1 MDINITMKKLLLII
15 NNDKF
20 FLSHRKP
27 IALAAKEA
35 GYDVTIVASS
45 TGLESQIAELG
56 LKYINLPMNTTGM
69 NPKEE
74 FKTYNFL
81 KKLYKTEK
89 PDIIHQVGLK
99 PILWGTIAARQ
110 CGIKNVV
117 NAVSGTG
124 FLFSPEKR
132 NSLVSKGI
140 CKVLSLFSSKRNYKY
155 IFQNTDD
162 EREFYN
168 AGIIKH
174 EQVTFIKGSGVDL
187 NDFKYVP
194 ETEKDNSKIKC
205 VFTGR
210 MVEDK
215 GVKVIF
221 EAAKILKEKYS
232 DKIEFWLC
240 GDLDKNPKALTK
252 EEVEAE
258 CDGTYVKWLGFQKNI
273 KDILAQ
279 CHIMIFPS
287 FYMEGLPKSVIDAE
301 AIGLPVITT
310 DWVGCRDTVI
320 DGQNGFLIPIKN
332 SQILAEKIATLV
344 DNPELRQNMGKAA
357 RKYAEENFSIENVIE
372 KHMAVYHEISSRK

>member
-1 MDINITMKKLLLII
+1 MVNNKLFLII

-35 GYDVTIVASS
+35 GYDVTVVASS
-45 TGLESQIAELG
+45 TGLESQISELG
-56 LKYINLPMNTTGM
+56 LKYVKLPMNTTGM

-81 KKLYKTEK
+81 KKLYKKEK

-110 CGIKNVV
+110 CGIKNIV

-124 FLFSPEKR
+124 FLFSPAKR
-132 NSLVSKGI
+132 NSIVSKGI
-140 CKVLSLFSSKRNYKY
+140 CKVLSLYSSKKNYKY

-162 EREFYN
+162 EKEFFN

-174 EQVTFIKGSGVDL
+174 EQVTFVKGSGVDL

-194 ETEKDNSKIKC
+194 ESEKDNSKIKC

-215 GVKVIF
+215 GVLVIF

-232 DKIEFWLC
+232 EKIEFWLC
-240 GDLDKNPKALTK
+240 GDLDTNPKALKK
-252 EEVEAE
+252 EQIESE

-273 KDILAQ
+273 KDILSQ

-301 AIGLPVITT
+301 AVGLPVITT

-320 DGQNGFLIPIKN
+320 DGENGFLIPIKDAN
-332 SQILAEKIATLV
+332 ALAEKIAVLV
-344 DNPELRQNMGKAA
+344 DNSELRQRMGKSA
-357 RKYAEENFSIENVIE
+357 REYAEKYFSIENVVN
-372 KHMAVYHEISSRK
+372 KHLEIYNELINRG

>member
-1 MDINITMKKLLLII
+1 MKKLFFII

-27 IALAAKEA
+27 IALAAKDA

-45 TGLESQIAELG
+45 TGVESQITDLG

-69 NPKEE
+69 NLNEE
-74 FKTYNFL
+74 FNTYKFL
-81 KKLYKTEK
+81 KNLYKKEK

-99 PILWGTIAARQ
+99 TILWGTIAARQ

-132 NSLVSKGI
+132 NCVLSKGI
-140 CKVLSLFSSKRNYKY
+140 CKVLALYSSKKNYKY
-155 IFQNTDD
+155 IFQNLDD
-162 EREFYN
+162 EKEFYK
-168 AGIIKH
+168 AGIIEH

-187 NDFKYVP
+187 NDFKYVS
-194 ETEKDNSKIKC
+194 ESEKDNIKIKC

-215 GVKVIF
+215 GVCVIF
-221 EAAKILKEKYS
+221 EAAKLLKEKYS
-232 DKIEFWLC
+232 EKIEFWLC
-240 GDLDKNPKALTK
+240 GNLDVNPNALKK
-252 EEVEAE
+252 EQIESE

-273 KDILAQ
+273 KDILGQ

-301 AIGLPVITT
+301 AVGLPVITT

-320 DGQNGFLIPIKN
+320 DGENGFLIPIKDAN
-332 SQILAEKIATLV
+332 ALAEKILLLV
-344 DNPELRQNMGKAA
+344 DNSELRQRMGKSA
-357 RKYAEENFSIENVIE
+357 REYAEKYFSIENVVN
-372 KHMAVYHEISSRK
+372 KHLEIYNELINRG

>member
-1 MDINITMKKLLLII
+1 MKKLFLII

-45 TGLESQIAELG
+45 TGLESQITELG
-56 LKYINLPMNTTGM
+56 IKYINLPMNTTGM

-74 FKTYNFL
+74 FKTYKFL
-81 KKLYKTEK
+81 KKLYKKEK

-110 CGIKNVV
+110 CGIKNLV

-124 FLFSPEKR
+124 FLFSPAKR
-132 NSLVSKGI
+132 NSIVSKGI
-140 CKVLSLFSSKRNYKY
+140 CKVLLLYSSKKNYKY

-162 EREFYN
+162 EKEFFN

-187 NDFKYVP
+187 NDFKYIT
-194 ETEKDNSKIKC
+194 ESEKDNSKIKC

-215 GVKVIF
+215 GVLVIF

-232 DKIEFWLC
+232 GKIEFWLC
-240 GDLDKNPKALTK
+240 GDLDANPNALKK
-252 EEVEAE
+252 EQIESE
-258 CDGTYVKWLGFQKNI
+258 CDGSYIKWLGFQKNI
-273 KDILAQ
+273 KDILSQ

-301 AIGLPVITT
+301 AVGLPVITT

-320 DGQNGFLIPIKN
+320 DGENGFLIPIKDAK
-332 SQILAEKIATLV
+332 SLAEKIAVLV
-344 DNPELRQNMGKAA
+344 DDSELRQRMGKSA
-357 RKYAEENFSIENVIE
+357 REYAEKYFSIENVVN
-372 KHMAVYHEISSRK
+372 KHLEIYNDLINRG

>member
-1 MDINITMKKLLLII
+1 MKKLFLII

-45 TGLESQIAELG
+45 TGLESQITELG
-56 LKYINLPMNTTGM
+56 IKYINLPMNTTGM

-74 FKTYNFL
+74 FKTYKFL
-81 KKLYKTEK
+81 KKLYKKEK

-124 FLFSPEKR
+124 FLFSPAKR
-132 NSLVSKGI
+132 NSIVSKGI
-140 CKVLSLFSSKRNYKY
+140 CKVLSLYSSKKNYKY

-162 EREFYN
+162 EKEFFN
-168 AGIIKH
+168 TGIIKH

-194 ETEKDNSKIKC
+194 ESEKDNFKIKC

-215 GVKVIF
+215 GVLVIF

-232 DKIEFWLC
+232 EKIEFWLC
-240 GDLDKNPKALTK
+240 GDLDTNPKALKK
-252 EEVEAE
+252 EQIESE

-273 KDILAQ
+273 KDILSQ

-301 AIGLPVITT
+301 AVGLPLITT

-320 DGQNGFLIPIKN
+320 DGENGFLIPIKDAN
-332 SQILAEKIATLV
+332 SLAEKIGVLV
-344 DNPELRQNMGKAA
+344 DDSDLRQRMGKSA
-357 RKYAEENFSIENVIE
+357 REYAEKYFSIENVVN
-372 KHMAVYHEISSRK
+372 KHLEIYNELINRG

>member
-1 MDINITMKKLLLII
+1 MKLFLVI

-27 IALAAKEA
+27 IAIAAKQN
-35 GYDVTIVASS
+35 GYDVTVIAAP
-45 TGLESQIAELG
+45 TGLEDEIKQLG
-56 LKYINLPMNTTGM
+56 INYIKLPMNTTGM
-69 NPKEE
+69 NPSEE
-74 FKTYNFL
+74 LKTFSFL
-81 KKLYKTEK
+81 KKLYKKER

-110 CGIKNVV
+110 CHLKNVI

-124 FLFSPEKR
+124 FLFSPAKR
-132 NSLVSKGI
+132 NSIVSKGI
-140 CKVLSLFSSKRNYKY
+140 CKVLSLYSSKRDYKY

-162 EREFYN
+162 EKEFLN

-174 EQVTFIKGSGVDL
+174 EQVTFVKGSGVDL

-194 ETEKDNSKIKC
+194 ESEKDNSKIKC

-215 GVKVIF
+215 GVLVIF

-232 DKIEFWLC
+232 EKIEFWLC
-240 GDLDKNPKALTK
+240 GDLDANPKALKK
-252 EEVEAE
+252 EQIESE
-258 CDGTYVKWLGFQKNI
+258 CDGIYVKWLGFQRNI
-273 KDILAQ
+273 KEILSQ

-344 DNPELRQNMGKAA
+344 DNPELRKNMGKAA

-372 KHMAVYHEISSRK
+372 KHMAVYNELALRN

>member
-1 MDINITMKKLLLII
+1 MIKILFIV

-45 TGLESQIAELG
+45 TGLESQITELG
-56 LKYINLPMNTTGM
+56 LKYISLPMNTTGM

-74 FKTYNFL
+74 FKTYMFL
-81 KKLYKTEK
+81 KKLYKNDQ
-89 PDIIHQVGLK
+89 PDVIHQVGLK
-99 PILWGTIAARQ
+99 PILWGTIAARNV
-110 CGIKNVV
+110 GIKNVV

-132 NSLVSKGI
+132 NSIVSKGI
-140 CKVLSLFSSKRNYKY
+140 CKILSLYSSKKYYKY
-155 IFQNTDD
+155 IFQNSDD
-162 EREFYN
+162 EKEFYN
-168 AGIIKH
+168 AGIIRH

-194 ETEKDNSKIKC
+194 ESEKDNGKIKC

-215 GVKVIF
+215 GVLVIF
-221 EAAKILKEKYS
+221 EAARILREKYS

-240 GDLDKNPKALTK
+240 GDLDKNPNALKK
-252 EEVEAE
+252 EQIESE

-273 KDILAQ
+273 KDILSQ

-301 AIGLPVITT
+301 AVGLPVITT

-320 DGQNGFLIPIKN
+320 DGENGYLIPIKDAN
-332 SQILAEKIATLV
+332 ALAEKIIILV
-344 DNPELRQNMGKAA
+344 DNSELRQRMGNAA
-357 RKYAEENFSIENVIE
+357 REYAEKYFSIENVVN
-372 KHMAVYHEISSRK
+372 KHLELYNEMIKR